1 MLQNTTNTLRIMV
14 QVPAVAKQ
22 CWNSLL
28 CSPHKSIYLDLDLIL
43 DPDPDPHQ
51 DVGSIQIYGST
62 VSCLHSN
69 HLVALLDMVWST
81 VQPPPSPAYLGTQL
95 SYASTSCHPHPLTLV
110 PSSAMQAQAAP
121 LTRLPWY
128 PAQLC
133 KHKLPPSP
141 AYLGTQLSYA
151 STSCLPHPL
160 TLVPSSAMQAQAAS
174 LTA

>member
-1 MLQNTTNTLRIMV
+1 MV
-14 QVPAVAKQ
+14 HSSAPSLTRLPWYPAQ
-22 CWNSLL
+22 L
-28 CSPHKSIYLDLDLIL
+28 CKHKL
-43 DPDPDPHQ
+43 
-51 DVGSIQIYGST
+51 
-62 VSCLHSN
+62 
-69 HLVALLDMVWST
+69 
-81 VQPPPSPAYLGTQL
+81 PPSPPYLGTQL
-95 SYASTSCHPHPLTLV
+95 SYASTSCLPHPLTLV
-110 PSSAMQAQAAP
+110 PSSAQAASLTP
-121 LTRLPWY
+121 LPWYPAQLCKHKLPPSLTRLPWY